1 MKTEARGAD
10 RSSLDR
16 AAKTFAAHLSTLRR
30 QHARSLQDM
39 ALSRLIR
46 PLRVANCLRAVRT
59 RSLDQWSDGL
69 RDALDAT
76 VGIQNRLRVLAS
88 KLGDAIVTLN
98 ATANALHAELI
109 VR

>member
-1 MKTEARGAD
+1 
-10 RSSLDR
+10 
-16 AAKTFAAHLSTLRR
+16 
-30 QHARSLQDM
+30 M

-46 PLRVANCLRAVRT
+46 PLRVNAELLASCLRAVRT
-59 RSLDQWSDGL
+59 RSVDQWSDGL